1 VRRSSGL
8 VQYALRAERTS
19 DVPLACPGAQLTHVQ
34 TMRVILAT
42 DDGSTFTVDVD
53 PELQLQDLQ
62 ALLEAEVR
70 SATRSD
76 LS

>member
-1 VRRSSGL
+1 
-8 VQYALRAERTS
+8 
-19 DVPLACPGAQLTHVQ
+19 
-34 TMRVILAT
+34 MRVILAT

>member
-1 VRRSSGL
+1 
-8 VQYALRAERTS
+8 
-19 DVPLACPGAQLTHVQ
+19 
-34 TMRVILAT
+34 MRVILAT

-70 SATRSD
+70 SASGLA

>member
-1 VRRSSGL
+1 MRGVHRL
-8 VQYALRAERTS
+8 H
-19 DVPLACPGAQLTHVQ
+19 PLAKTLLHRPLTHVQ

-70 SATRSD
+70 SA
-76 LS
+76 